1 MWQINITSHS
11 TVLVHL
17 QIHVDFQLPH
27 LPSTFVSLAQRYVPY
42 SISHYIWNTS
52 NLLLLS
58 SDAEIN
64 PGPRTINQ
72 NPVFCSICYNK
83 INWGVQQH
91 MAPTCSKENC
101 NARCHQAG
109 YLSAK
114 LVIQK
119 IPVAVSP
126 GNVLNMALKLPK
138 LLSHLLQFMNFQIVP
153 LLLENLAPFAN
164 IFSAPVMLI

>member
-1 MWQINITSHS
+1 MCQINITSHS
-11 TVLVHL
+11 TVLIHL
-17 QIHVDFQLPH
+17 QIRVDFQLPH

-83 INWGVQQH
+83 IN
-91 MAPTCSKENC
+91 
-101 NARCHQAG
+101 
-109 YLSAK
+109 
-114 LVIQK
+114 
-119 IPVAVSP
+119 
-126 GNVLNMALKLPK
+126 
-138 LLSHLLQFMNFQIVP
+138 
-153 LLLENLAPFAN
+153 
-164 IFSAPVMLI
+164 